1 MAKRNTTTQSD
12 LPKLSAPAHRALDGA
27 GIQRLNQLTKF
38 SEAEIKQLHGI
49 GPNALKQL
57 HAALKSKGL
66 AFANEKR
73 K

>member
-1 MAKRNTTTQSD
+1 MKKQLNKTGSD
-12 LPKLSAPAHRALDGA
+12 LPKLAAPAQRALAGA
-27 GIQRLNQLTKF
+27 GIQNLQQLTKF

-57 HAALKSKGL
+57 RSALKAKGL
-66 AFANEKR
+66 SFR